1 MNGEVSILAG
11 DRTIQSQQIAQLPNE
26 GAVIDALLF
35 NLLDFMKQLVSAPT
49 DHIQFIF
56 NGYNADDFKYNTM
69 LHDAMQMITN
79 YDDPEN
85 ATHVDILNN
94 FWRAQDF

>member
-56 NGYNADDFKYNTM
+56 NGYEPNDF
-69 LHDAMQMITN
+69 
-79 YDDPEN
+79 
-85 ATHVDILNN
+85 
-94 FWRAQDF
+94 

>member
-35 NLLDFMKQLVSAPT
+35 NLLDFMKQLVRS
-49 DHIQFIF
+49 I
-56 NGYNADDFKYNTM
+56 
-69 LHDAMQMITN
+69 
-79 YDDPEN
+79 
-85 ATHVDILNN
+85 
-94 FWRAQDF
+94 